1 MEVVLVVFLL
11 DKIGNL
17 NFSIF
22 SPPPPPPTPCSIQNE
37 CNLMVN

>member
-17 NFSIF
+17 SFSIF
-22 SPPPPPPTPCSIQNE
+22 SPPPPPLPPAVFTMNATSW
-37 CNLMVN
+37 

>member
-11 DKIGNL
+11 DKVGNL

-22 SPPPPPPTPCSIQNE
+22 SPPPPPTPCSIHNE

>member
-11 DKIGNL
+11 DKMGNL

-22 SPPPPPPTPCSIQNE
+22 SPPTPCSIHNE

>member
-11 DKIGNL
+11 DKIGNV

-22 SPPPPPPTPCSIQNE
+22 SPPLQPLQYSQ
-37 CNLMVN
+37 

>member
-11 DKIGNL
+11 DKVGNL

-22 SPPPPPPTPCSIQNE
+22 SPPPPPPPAVFTMNVTSW
-37 CNLMVN
+37 

>member
-22 SPPPPPPTPCSIQNE
+22 SPPPPTPCSIHNE